1 MTNIFD
7 NIFRTSLK
15 NPNRLSWLPIL
26 RSPQKTGNEK
36 RERDETRKRKI
47 WRVFRW
53 SFSSV
58 RRVARSLLEVDMS
71 KREKCLT
78 NKQLRGPPN
87 CLQLLFWLLPPDVAE
102 PSFMMS
108 LGAFDLFL
116 CTFFAHKLVDTHR
129 HNVYLYKY
137 IFFVITSFSPHC

>member
-1 MTNIFD
+1 MTK
-7 NIFRTSLK
+7 TSITFFGHLSK
-15 NPNRLSWLPIL
+15 IPNRLSWLPIL
-26 RSPQKTGNEK
+26 RSPRQKNKRQK
-36 RERDETRKRKI
+36 RETRERERRDKKKENLARVSM
-47 WRVFRW
+47 VFR
-53 SFSSV
+53 FGSV

-87 CLQLLFWLLPPDVAE
+87 CLQLLFWLLPPPDVAE

-116 CTFFAHKLVDTHR
+116 CTFFW
-129 HNVYLYKY
+129 
-137 IFFVITSFSPHC
+137 P